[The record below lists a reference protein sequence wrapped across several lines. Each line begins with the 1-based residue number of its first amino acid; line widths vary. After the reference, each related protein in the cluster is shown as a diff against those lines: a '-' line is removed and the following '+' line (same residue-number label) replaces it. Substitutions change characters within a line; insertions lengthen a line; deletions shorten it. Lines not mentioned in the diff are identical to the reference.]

1 MGIGVTDP
9 ALCGGLGKGQPE
21 FGMPR
26 GNVGGLFPPTDRDVD
41 IERVQLDYPSD
52 TASALG
58 RQDRRA
64 AAAER
69 IEDDAVAPAAVTD
82 QIGDERYRLD
92 SGVQVE
98 LTAPGWVQTVDAR
111 IIKHVGA
118 ISAFGAE
125 TKVVDVGSSA
135 VFEDD
140 DQLVL

>member
-98 LTAPGWVQTVDAR
+98 LPAPGWVQTVDAR